1 MRVILSF
8 CAIFFIMLGGVFAS
22 TATQK
27 RGLVGKLKNPNL
39 PVSGGCSCSFY
50 FHKNLT
56 GEMFTSGSANGDAWM
71 NIDGIDTKLNFVSET
86 KPTRTDSRGGDR
98 VGSRHWEK
106 YAAGD
111 ITVDVLFIATDVC
124 GPKGLHC
131 EGEGYTAIFKVR
143 KGNRTQVV
151 RATGGCGC

>member
-1 MRVILSF
+1 MRAILSL
-8 CAIFFIMLGGVFAS
+8 CALCFVMLAGIVAS

-27 RGLVGKLKNPNL
+27 RVLVRNLKRPDVVNGCGCYFSFPRDQRGTMFA
-39 PVSGGCSCSFY
+39 SGAAERD
-50 FHKNLT
+50 T
-56 GEMFTSGSANGDAWM
+56 WM

-86 KPTRTDSRGGDR
+86 EPTKTGSRGGER
-98 VGSRHWEK
+98 VGSRHTEK

-111 ITVDVLFIATDVC
+111 ITVDVLFIATQVC
-124 GPKGLHC
+124 GPRDLHC
-131 EGEGYTAIFKVR
+131 EDTGYSAIFKVR